1 MASEGS
7 DKGSANIPQVAS
19 SGSTQSTRIRKELES
34 FPYPVNVI
42 DSNTWVVTTEDGMV
56 EVRLPKGYPFKPPT
70 FVIQAHEP
78 INFEPSNWRP
88 SKLVKNYI
96 ANLKKNKKVQEA
108 MQITDINM
116 PAIEAKKSS
125 TLSPSYLVLGANPGE
140 ARGKRVY
147 YNDPHY
153 WQMDIVLESYQA
165 SPDTSRFFKIDFNNI
180 AQLSYLAS
188 KLPKSFDIICFDYAT
203 ITYFWADKNP
213 EYLRGMTERLINI
226 RALLKD
232 DGYIYMERISQPT
245 GSWPASYQGG
255 DSFHLF
261 KQSLTNA
268 GLIIEAVGTEKDFA
282 DDPVVNEVYIKNDMY
297 TCKGILL
304 KLKKNPVF
312 GGKRKYHRKRK
323 TRKALRKKSKTIRK
337 HF

>member
-7 DKGSANIPQVAS
+7 KGSGNIPQVAS

-108 MQITDINM
+108 MQISDINM

-203 ITYFWADKNP
+203 IKYFWDGDDP
-213 EYLRGMTERLINI
+213 EYLKAMTERLITI
-226 RALLKD
+226 RELLTD
-232 DGYIYMERISQPT
+232 DGHIFMEKSHFPFGVRFGKEIGQ
-245 GSWPASYQGG
+245 G